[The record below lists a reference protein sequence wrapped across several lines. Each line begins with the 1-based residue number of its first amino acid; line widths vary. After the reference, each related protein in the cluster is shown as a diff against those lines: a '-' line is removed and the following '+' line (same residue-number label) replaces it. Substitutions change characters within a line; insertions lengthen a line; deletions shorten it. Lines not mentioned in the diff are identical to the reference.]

1 MYNIQDMKWH
11 IITALAALA
20 ISVAML
26 LIQLLKLIT
35 SGKPKD
41 LSKGAGNVSA
51 GVAYSYTK
59 AMSPME
65 KESAYLH
72 LPTYAAGMI
81 YHAGIFATLLLFLL
95 FISSLFEIPQTI
107 SMITGALLIVSG
119 LCGLAV
125 LFKRFINAGLRSLSG
140 ADDYISNFL
149 TTLAIFA
156 TAAYLLYEQ
165 AELPY
170 YLIVSVLLLWI
181 PLGKTRHLLY
191 FFFARYHLG
200 YFFGKRGTWPPKSLK

>member
-1 MYNIQDMKWH
+1 MFNIQDMKWH
-11 IITALAALA
+11 IIIALAALA

-26 LIQLLKLIT
+26 LIQLIKLI
-35 SGKPKD
+35 SAGKPKD

-81 YHAGIFATLLLFLL
+81 YHAGIFASLGLFLF
-95 FISSLFEIPQTI
+95 FITSLFEFPQ
-107 SMITGALLIVSG
+107 IVSIIAGSILVISG
-119 LCGLAV
+119 LCGLAI
-125 LFKRFINAGLRSLSG
+125 LLKRFINAGLRSLSG
-140 ADDYISNFL
+140 ADDYISNIL

-165 AELPY
+165 AELSY

>member
-1 MYNIQDMKWH
+1 MKWH
-11 IITALAALA
+11 IIIALAALA

-35 SGKPKD
+35 AGKPKD

-81 YHAGIFATLLLFLL
+81 YHAGIFASLLLFLL

-125 LFKRFINAGLRSLSG
+125 LFKRFKNAGLRSLSG

-149 TTLAIFA
+149 TTLAIFV

>member
-1 MYNIQDMKWH
+1 MKWH
-11 IITALAALA
+11 IIIALAALA

-26 LIQLLKLIT
+26 LIQLIKLIT
-35 SGKPKD
+35 AGKPKD

-81 YHAGIFATLLLFLL
+81 YHAGIFVSLLLFLL

-140 ADDYISNFL
+140 ADDYISNFI

-156 TAAYLLYEQ
+156 TAAFLLFER
-165 AELPY
+165 AEVLY
-170 YLIVSVLLLWI
+170 YLIVSALLLWI

>member
-1 MYNIQDMKWH
+1 MKWH
-11 IITALAALA
+11 IIIALAALA

-26 LIQLLKLIT
+26 LIQLLKLIAA
-35 SGKPKD
+35 GKPKD

-81 YHAGIFATLLLFLL
+81 YHAGIFASLLLFLL

-119 LCGLAV
+119 LCGLAI

>member
-11 IITALAALA
+11 IIIALAALA

-26 LIQLLKLIT
+26 LIQLIKLI
-35 SGKPKD
+35 SAGKPKD
-41 LSKGAGNVSA
+41 LSKGSGNISA

-81 YHAGIFATLLLFLL
+81 YHAGIFASLLLFLL
-95 FISSLFEIPQTI
+95 FISSLFEIPHGI
-107 SMITGALLIVSG
+107 SIIAGAILIISG
-119 LCGLAV
+119 LCGLAI

-156 TAAYLLYEQ
+156 TAAFLLFER
-165 AELPY
+165 AEVLY
-170 YLIVSVLLLWI
+170 YLIVSALLLWI

>member
-156 TAAYLLYEQ
+156 TAAFLLSEQ
-165 AELPY
+165 AEVPY
-170 YLIVSVLLLWI
+170 YLIVSALLLWI